1 MAEDLVLFGGTFDP
15 VHHGHLIVARC
26 LAEARGF
33 DKVTFVPAFC
43 PPHKAAATASPA
55 DRLAMLR
62 LAIAEEPRLDLC
74 DLELSRQGPSY
85 TIDTVRELR
94 RLHGAKTRIH
104 WVIGADMLEDLPRW
118 RQVSDV
124 LAEAGLIVVVRPP
137 WDQRLEEIF
146 ASLSAELGC
155 QAVDALRESV
165 TATPRIDI
173 SSTDIRRRLAE
184 GRSIRYLLPDA
195 VLEYIEDHR
204 FYASPVAD
212 SA

>member
-1 MAEDLVLFGGTFDP
+1 MAENLVLFGGTFDP
-15 VHHGHLIVARC
+15 VHHGHLVVARS

-33 DKVTFVPAFC
+33 EQVTFVPAAC
-43 PPHKAAATASPA
+43 PPHKSAATAPPA

-62 LAIAEEPRLDLC
+62 LAIAEEPLLDLS

-94 RLHGAKTRIH
+94 RLHGAKTKIH

-118 RQVSDV
+118 HCAAEV

-146 ASLSAELGC
+146 TSLMAELGSK
-155 QAVDALRESV
+155 AVNALRESV
-165 TATPRIDI
+165 TTTPRIDI
-173 SSTDIRRRLAE
+173 SSSDIRRRLAE
-184 GRSIRYLLPDA
+184 GRSIRFLLPDS
-195 VLEYIEDHR
+195 VLEYIEDR
-204 FYASPVAD
+204 KLYASTGTDGA
-212 SA
+212 